1 MHGLQARPRAAG
13 RCILMT
19 LWLLAAPC
27 AAAQRAGA
35 PFVPPME
42 RVDSLVGA
50 EFARDSMGSITAG
63 IVQGD
68 QLIWTASYGFADMG
82 ARTAAN
88 RHTVYRIGSITKMF
102 TATMLLQ
109 LVEAG
114 RVRLSDPV
122 SRYLPEIARIP
133 GASMREAPVTLL
145 QLATMT
151 SGLAAEAGDAAAFD
165 TGAVVRWEATLH
177 RAMRQAA
184 FTAPAGTHFQYSN
197 MGYAMLGAALGRAAN
212 VPYISWQ
219 EQRILGPLGMRR
231 THFDI
236 RGDLARDLAV
246 GYVVTEGR
254 ADSIIPMRDV
264 RQGRGY
270 RVPNGGLF
278 TTVDDLGRFMA
289 FELGHGPESV
299 LSHARLDSAYAGV
312 VATSADEEFGYGI
325 GFMLRRRGDF
335 PWLGHS
341 GGVPGYQAVLY
352 FDRDHQLGVILL
364 RSATG
369 GRASINRLGPDLLKM
384 LILEKIA
391 AERGR
396 R

>member
-1 MHGLQARPRAAG
+1 MHVFDARRRAAG
-13 RCILMT
+13 CGF
-19 LWLLAAPC
+19 LLTMSIFAASP
-27 AAAQRAGA
+27 ATAQRAVTT
-35 PFVPPME
+35 FVPPLE

-68 QLIWTASYGFADMG
+68 QLIWTASYGFANMG

-88 RHTVYRIGSITKMF
+88 RQTVYRIGSITKMF

-109 LVEAG
+109 LATAG
-114 RVRLSDPV
+114 RLHLSDPV
-122 SRYLPEIARIP
+122 SRYFPEIAQIP
-133 GASMREAPVTLL
+133 GVSTRQAPATLL

-151 SGLAAEAGDAAAFD
+151 SGLAAEASDAAAFD
-165 TGAVVRWEATLH
+165 TGAVARWDVTLR
-177 RAMRQAA
+177 RAIRHAA
-184 FTAPAGTHFQYSN
+184 FTAQAGTHFQYSN
-197 MGYAMLGAALGRAAN
+197 IGYAILGAALARAAK

-219 EQRILGPLGMRR
+219 EQRIFQPLGMRR

-236 RGDLARDLAV
+236 RGDLATDLAV

-254 ADSIIPMRDV
+254 ADSTIPMREV

-270 RVPNGGLF
+270 RVPNGGIF
-278 TTVDDLGRFMA
+278 TTVDDLSRFMA
-289 FELGHGPESV
+289 FALGRGPESV
-299 LSHARLDSAYAGV
+299 LPRARLDSAYTGV
-312 VATSADEEFGYGI
+312 VATSADDDFGYGI
-325 GFMLRRRGDF
+325 GFMLQRRGDF

-391 AERGR
+391 VERSR

>member
-1 MHGLQARPRAAG
+1 MHLFSAHRPAVGPCLLLAVSLFTGPRAN
-13 RCILMT
+13 
-19 LWLLAAPC
+19 
-27 AAAQRAGA
+27 AQRPAT
-35 PFVPPME
+35 PFVPPLA
-42 RVDSLVGA
+42 RVDSIVGA

-68 QLIWTASYGFADMG
+68 QLIWTASYGFANMG
-82 ARTAAN
+82 TRSAAT
-88 RHTVYRIGSITKMF
+88 RQTVYRIGSVTKMF

-109 LVEAG
+109 LVSAG
-114 RVRLSDPV
+114 RVDLSDPV
-122 SRYLPEIARIP
+122 SRYVPEMAQLR
-133 GASMREAPVTLL
+133 GASSRHPATLL
-145 QLATMT
+145 QIATMT
-151 SGLAAEAGDAAAFD
+151 SGLAAEPRDAGAFD
-165 TGAVVRWEATLH
+165 TGAVTHWEATLR
-177 RAMRQAA
+177 RALRNTE
-184 FTAPAGTHFQYSN
+184 FTAQPGTHYQYSN
-197 MGYAMLGAALGRAAN
+197 IGYAILGAAVGRAAQM
-212 VPYISWQ
+212 PYITWQ
-219 EQRILGPLGMRR
+219 EQRIFKPLGMRR

-236 RGDLARDLAV
+236 PRDLREDLAV
-246 GYVVTEGR
+246 GYVVTDGV

-270 RVPNGGLF
+270 RVPNGGIF
-278 TTVDDLGRFMA
+278 TTIDDLSRFMS
-289 FELGHGPESV
+289 FQLGHGPDAV
-299 LSHARLDSAYAGV
+299 LPRARLDSAYAGI
-312 VATSADEEFGYGI
+312 VATSVDEDFGYGL
-325 GFMLRRRGDF
+325 GFMLQRRGDF

-391 AERGR
+391 AERSR